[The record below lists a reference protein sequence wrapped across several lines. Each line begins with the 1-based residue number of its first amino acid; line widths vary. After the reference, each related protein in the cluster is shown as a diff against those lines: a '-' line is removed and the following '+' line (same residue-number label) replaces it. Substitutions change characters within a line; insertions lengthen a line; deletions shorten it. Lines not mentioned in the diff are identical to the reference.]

1 MLAVPASLWIAL
13 ALTLVLATLHLAAPR
28 LRRLPGVPES
38 ALGSFAGGISVA
50 YVFVHLLPEL
60 AEGNEKIGEA
70 LEETVRS
77 TALLDLAIF
86 AVALVGFSVFYG
98 LEHLARRARGHEPG
112 GLFSIHLGAFAIY
125 NGLIAYTMP
134 LRVRTGLD
142 FALLFTA
149 AMGLHYVLI
158 DRGML
163 EHYPRRFRAW
173 GRYLLAA
180 CLLAGWLVAA
190 VAAPTNTI
198 AVSLLTAALGGSI
211 LLNVF
216 KEELPSDRAASFGW
230 FLVGVL
236 LYAGLLAVVTA
247 LGG

>member
-1 MLAVPASLWIAL
+1 MLGA
-13 ALTLVLATLHLAAPR
+13 LHLAAPR

-60 AEGNEKIGEA
+60 AEGNEEIGEA

-77 TALLDLAIF
+77 TALLDLAVF
-86 AVALVGFSVFYG
+86 AVALGGFSLFYG
-98 LEHLARRARGHEPG
+98 LEHLARRARDSEPG
-112 GLFSIHLGAFAIY
+112 GLFSLHLGAFAIY
-125 NGLIAYTMP
+125 HALITYTMP

-149 AMGLHYVLI
+149 AMGLHYVLT

-163 EHYPRRFRAW
+163 EHYPKRFRAW

-180 CLLAGWLVAA
+180 CLLLGWLLAA
-190 VAAPTNTI
+190 VAAPANTVV
-198 AVSLLTAALGGSI
+198 VSLLTAALGGSI

-216 KEELPSDRAASFGW
+216 KEELPSDRASSFGW
-230 FLVGVL
+230 FLLGVL
-236 LYAGLLAVVTA
+236 LYAGLLALVTVV
-247 LGG
+247 GG